1 MAVVCGQYCVDCFD
15 TTKKSDR
22 QDTRNPC
29 HYLESLEEWIA
40 WRVIKL
46 GEVLDLE
53 KASNEVSGSSGKVL
67 DLVQKA
73 WAKQKLLK
81 ILPNV
86 QTKVQTKVYLRL
98 TKVWTKVLTKFQI

>member
-1 MAVVCGQYCVDCFD
+1 MRGGY
-15 TTKKSDR
+15 
-22 QDTRNPC
+22 
-29 HYLESLEEWIA
+29 
-40 WRVIKL
+40 IKL

-53 KASNEVSGSSGKVL
+53 KASNEVSGSSGVVL

-86 QTKVQTKVYLRL
+86 QTKVQTKVYLSL
-98 TKVWTKVLTKFQI
+98 TNVWTKVLTKFHVRINNSSTSSFLLLQWYRL